1 MWVSEVIDH
10 GFIHSIYA
18 FDPNNIPIE
27 FSAPVARVDIR
38 ERPQMLDPQPTR
50 TAQEGSEPLPDHR
63 PEPLSDSSAT
73 DHAVYPGEGKMFAD
87 AYIAKE
93 PMP

>member
-1 MWVSEVIDH
+1 MIDH

-27 FSAPVARVDIR
+27 FSAPVAQVDIR
-38 ERPQMLDPQPTR
+38 KRPQMLDPQPTP
-50 TAQEGSEPLPDHR
+50 TAQEGSEPLPGQWPR
-63 PEPLSDSSAT
+63 SQPNPAET
-73 DHAVYPGEGKMFAD
+73 DRTVYPGEGKIFED

-93 PMP
+93 PTP